1 VAKVL
6 DASPVA
12 TRSQTLTGIVLG
24 TPCYMSPEQAR
35 GLALDPRSDLYS
47 VGVILYE
54 LLTGRPPFTDD
65 TNLQV
70 MAQHVKAKPVAPRQ
84 LVGGAVIPAEVE
96 RVVLDALAK
105 DPTHRP
111 QSAHEM
117 IVQLSEAEAAAATIS
132 SGLRTALTSPWRAL
146 APSTFGPRM
155 RKSGSRTDE
164 TLRTRAWRANSASPP
179 GFAGVGVLMFA
190 LVAAVWLVARVWH

>member
-1 VAKVL
+1 
-6 DASPVA
+6 
-12 TRSQTLTGIVLG
+12 
-24 TPCYMSPEQAR
+24 
-35 GLALDPRSDLYS
+35 
-47 VGVILYE
+47 
-54 LLTGRPPFTDD
+54 
-65 TNLQV
+65 
-70 MAQHVKAKPVAPRQ
+70 
-84 LVGGAVIPAEVE
+84 
-96 RVVLDALAK
+96 
-105 DPTHRP
+105 
-111 QSAHEM
+111 M

-190 LVAAVWLVARVWH
+190 LVAAVWLVARVWHCRQNRQPWLDGSRTNGVEPNTPWLDGSRTAQVTR